1 MIELVDYDPAWPARF
16 ADEARALGR
25 ALGERALRIEHVGS
39 TAVPGLVAK
48 PVVDIQVSVASL
60 DDPAA
65 FDDALGAAGYTHV
78 VHEPAFDRIYPFFA
92 KPFAWPRTHHL
103 HLCVAGSNEEA
114 RHLAFR
120 DHLRKH
126 PEVACEYVRLKQQ
139 LAALHGGHDEAARQ
153 RYSLAKTDFVAAIE
167 RRALGRA

>member
-16 ADEARALGR
+16 AAEAHVLRT

-48 PVVDIQVSVASL
+48 PVVDIQVSVARL

-65 FDDALGAAGYTHV
+65 FDEALGAAGYTHI
-78 VHEPAFDRIYPFFA
+78 VHDPGFDRIYPFFA
-92 KPFAWPRTHHL
+92 KPLGWPRTHHV
-103 HLCVAGSNEEA
+103 HLCVVGSREEA

-120 DHLRKH
+120 DHLRTH
-126 PEVACEYVRLKQQ
+126 PEVARDYVRLKQQ
-139 LAALHGGHDEAARQ
+139 LAAVHGGHDEAARE
-153 RYSLAKTDFVAAIE
+153 RYSLAKTDFVTAIE
-167 RRALGRA
+167 CRALGAA